1 MHKLCIIIK
10 YKFRVVF
17 FETGH
22 NYTLDFIFIHIY
34 NEIYYYLGVDER

>member
-1 MHKLCIIIK
+1 MRTN
-10 YKFRVVF
+10 Y
-17 FETGH
+17 